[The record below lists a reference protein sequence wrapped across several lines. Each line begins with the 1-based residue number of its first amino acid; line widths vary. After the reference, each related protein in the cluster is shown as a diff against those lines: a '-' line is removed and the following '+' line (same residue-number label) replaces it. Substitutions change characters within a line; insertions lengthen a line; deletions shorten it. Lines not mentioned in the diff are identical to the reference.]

1 MPKCKDCDCELE
13 YAWYIDDNGNK
24 HGHITKELN
33 ISLELLQ
40 CPNCNK
46 IYALEMKF

>member
-13 YAWYIDDNGNK
+13 YAWYFDDNDNK

-40 CPNCNK
+40 CPNCKK